1 MYKVIRRFDDLQ
13 DGCHHYDAGDTF
25 PREGLKV
32 SAKRIA
38 ELSGDDNKQGC
49 PLIEKVEEPGI
60 TEKKPVKASTGKA
73 KAAKK

>member
-1 MYKVIRRFDDLQ
+1 MYKVIRLFDDLQ

-38 ELSGDDNKQGC
+38 ELSGDENKQGF
-49 PLIEKVEEPGI
+49 PLIEKVEEPDS
-60 TEKKPVKASTGKA
+60 TEKKPVKASAGRA

>member
-13 DGCHHYDAGDTF
+13 DECHHYDAGDTF

-38 ELSGDDNKQGC
+38 ELSGDGNKQGC
-49 PLIEKVEEPGI
+49 PLIDKVEEPTS